1 MTSQWTA
8 EPAQEQPAGRALQWE
23 EHRWQSLVAGRQLQ
37 EAVGVGGGEP
47 RGTHGRKPGPEEG
60 PGNGRSEGPGMSGV
74 GWHHAALLT
83 YSTSLGRGPGETR
96 LGEKPQASGS
106 SKEEGRGEQC
116 WLQAGVG
123 PRATQWV
130 AL

>member
-1 MTSQWTA
+1 M
-8 EPAQEQPAGRALQWE
+8 
-23 EHRWQSLVAGRQLQ
+23 VAGSQLQ

-83 YSTSLGRGPGETR
+83 YSTSLGQGWPRWGGPPGRHHHVRRNKAGGKISGLRELQGGGER
-96 LGEKPQASGS
+96 
-106 SKEEGRGEQC
+106 
-116 WLQAGVG
+116 
-123 PRATQWV
+123 
-130 AL
+130 